1 MGEIKL
7 EDCKQITS
15 LEYMKLENPVFKGQT
30 RIDAKNKYWM
40 VFECD
45 GILYKCQHT
54 L

>member
-30 RIDAKNKYWM
+30 RTDAEKKYWM
-40 VFECD
+40 IFVKQ
-45 GILYKCQHT
+45 ILPFYYYK
-54 L
+54 